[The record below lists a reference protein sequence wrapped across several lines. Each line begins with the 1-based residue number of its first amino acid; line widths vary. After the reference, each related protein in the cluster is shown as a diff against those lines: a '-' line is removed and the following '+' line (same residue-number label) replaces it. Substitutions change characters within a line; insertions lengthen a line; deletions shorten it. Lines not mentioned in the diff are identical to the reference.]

1 MAVII
6 IIILAG
12 VISLV
17 TVYRCKR
24 RRRTIGDCQSNLSHP
39 YAMNGPS
46 VDSDVQQVTPQV
58 RLSDI
63 QEETSMWFEASC
75 VRARYNS
82 TGKK

>member
-1 MAVII
+1 M
-6 IIILAG
+6 
-12 VISLV
+12 
-17 TVYRCKR
+17 
-24 RRRTIGDCQSNLSHP
+24 SHP